1 MKSIFGKHY
10 QKNLIFT
17 RPLSLSGMAKC
28 LIVAPAATFARTAGE
43 IRAVLHMPEQQGED
57 VKALTDAFAIVQIQ
71 PGPEQPVFPPLVAPF
86 HQGGVVQILETGG
99 VQHAQV
105 GGQLDHAQLLGQLVE
120 SPGGQP
126 AAFLKRDPCV
136 PDLRHVDEQG
146 FVIP

>member
-1 MKSIFGKHY
+1 MRS
-10 QKNLIFT
+10 
-17 RPLSLSGMAKC
+17 PLSRSSL
-28 LIVAPAATFARTAGE
+28 
-43 IRAVLHMPEQQGED
+43 
-57 VKALTDAFAIVQIQ
+57 
-71 PGPEQPVFPPLVAPF
+71 GPNSQYSRLPLVAQF